1 MKKNIYTK
9 IKTYKPFEFNDIF
22 LYSFILLLVFVLFL
36 CFVIVPQTKQAVG
49 FSVEINDKK
58 VFSLNYSTREYIIE
72 NDFIHYIEV
81 DKEQNTV
88 IIFLND
94 EKTEFN
100 KLLFDANKKT
110 IKMLET
116 TCSNTKDCLYEPEI
130 SKTGI
135 IYCAPHKLKVL
146 PINNEFTPSPPVI
159 GGDVWKILH

>member
-1 MKKNIYTK
+1 M
-9 IKTYKPFEFNDIF
+9 
-22 LYSFILLLVFVLFL
+22 LFL

-110 IKMLET
+110 IKMT
-116 TCSNTKDCLYEPEI
+116 
-130 SKTGI
+130 
-135 IYCAPHKLKVL
+135 
-146 PINNEFTPSPPVI
+146 PINYKEV
-159 GGDVWKILH
+159 L